1 MKALRLPQASLS
13 MIDFDPAADP
23 DPEPSPTSEPLR
35 SNWIANVMWVIVGL
49 VALRLSIWLWPLYV
63 LVGVGIGVNKLLV
76 DSAPDLTRRQRRRA
90 ATGTAALLG
99 IVVVGGPPGWA
110 LGLLALG
117 VLLGFLRAKPV
128 VESGLITFG
137 GAALGVGIAV
147 AIVGYAVAGLV
158 GAMFACP
165 FAVGHWIARSN
176 LANRNK

>member
-1 MKALRLPQASLS
+1 MGYCGVGRSEAVHLALLHHVKDFMDESRSDAQA
-13 MIDFDPAADP
+13 
-23 DPEPSPTSEPLR
+23 
-35 SNWIANVMWVIVGL
+35 
-49 VALRLSIWLWPLYV
+49 
-63 LVGVGIGVNKLLV
+63 GVGIGVNKLLV